1 MRSLLILLVLLA
13 AVSGCTTS
21 TVKPE
26 QPATKTEAEPAPSI
40 EQSAK
45 TADAES
51 SCVCTEPT
59 AEATEYP
66 PIQLPDVA
74 PVLEKSVVDPQIE
87 KNPQAKPQQFDL
99 LKPAKWQ
106 DLDGFMQDNL
116 TAAWPAWLQ
125 SCSTLIKRPAWK
137 TACKAATQ
145 LKQPSHAKV
154 VDYYSTHFDVYRAH
168 NEDDS
173 KTGLITGYYQPLL
186 KGSRKQ
192 SKRFPYPLYK
202 EPEDLITVDLA
213 ETYPELKY
221 KRVRGKLN
229 GKKLTP
235 YATRAEIDKKPS
247 PLAGNELIWID
258 DIIDVFFLQ
267 IQGSGVVQ
275 LENGKRVQV
284 GYANQNGHAYQSI
297 GRELIN
303 RGELT
308 LAQASMRGIK
318 NWARNHLNQLQDLL
332 NTNPSY
338 VFFRELPAGLPGPL
352 GALGVPIT
360 GERSIAV
367 DKKFIPLGAPV
378 FLSTT
383 YPNSSKPLKRL
394 MMAQDTGGAIKGG
407 VRADFFWGAG
417 NQAGAKAGAMKQQG
431 SIWVLLPKGMK
442 MSK

>member
-1 MRSLLILLVLLA
+1 MRLRSLVALIGLTLVTGA
-13 AVSGCTTS
+13 CTTS
-21 TVKPE
+21 AVKPVEPVTEPVQPTVEVPAQPCECNTPNDQTVK
-26 QPATKTEAEPAPSI
+26 A
-40 EQSAK
+40 
-45 TADAES
+45 
-51 SCVCTEPT
+51 V
-59 AEATEYP
+59 EYP
-66 PIQLPDVA
+66 PIQLPDTA
-74 PVLEKSVVDPQIE
+74 PVLDKPMNGKSSLSKPVVANQSY
-87 KNPQAKPQQFDL
+87 NLLQA
-99 LKPAKWQ
+99 AKWQ
-106 DLDGFMQDNL
+106 DLDGLLQDDV

-125 SCSTLIKRPAWK
+125 SCSTLIKRTAWK
-137 TACKAATQ
+137 TACEAAKQ
-145 LKQPSHAKV
+145 LKQPNHAKI
-154 VDYYSTHFDVYRAH
+154 VDYFSTYFDVYQAH
-168 NEDDS
+168 DEDGS

-202 EPEDLITVDLA
+202 EPKDLITVDLA
-213 ETYPELKY
+213 EAYPELKY

-235 YATRAEIDKKPS
+235 YATRAEIDTKPS
-247 PLAGNELIWID
+247 PLAGTELIWID

-284 GYANQNGHAYQSI
+284 GYANQNGHTYQSI
-297 GRELIN
+297 GRELIK

-318 NWARNHLNQLQDLL
+318 NWARNHLSQLQDLL

-417 NQAGAKAGAMKQQG
+417 NQAGEKAGAMKQKG
-431 SIWVLLPKGMK
+431 SMWVLLPKGFK
-442 MSK
+442 Q